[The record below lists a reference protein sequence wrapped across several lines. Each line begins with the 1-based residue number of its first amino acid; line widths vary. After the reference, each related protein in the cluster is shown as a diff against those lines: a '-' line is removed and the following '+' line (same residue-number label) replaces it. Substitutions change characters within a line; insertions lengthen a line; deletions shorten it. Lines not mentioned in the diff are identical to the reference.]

1 MIIKNGILNI
11 YKMVGIV
18 LVIEHLKVKY
28 QMLQIDQQKKKQNY
42 NQQNVIIVQHNN
54 LDFIMLKIILMIH
67 YIKLKIDVLDY
78 IYKLQIIH

>member
-1 MIIKNGILNI
+1 MIVKNEILNI

-18 LVIEHLKVKY
+18 LVIKYLKVKY
-28 QMLQIDQQKKKQNY
+28 QILKIDQQKKKLNY
-42 NQQNVIIVQHNN
+42 NQQNGIIVQHNN

-78 IYKLQIIH
+78 IYKFQIIH